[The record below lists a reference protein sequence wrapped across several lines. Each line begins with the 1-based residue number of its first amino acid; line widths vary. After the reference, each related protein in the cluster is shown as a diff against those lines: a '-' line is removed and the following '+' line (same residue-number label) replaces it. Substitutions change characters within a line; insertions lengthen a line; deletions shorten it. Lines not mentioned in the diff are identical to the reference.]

1 MLIENFIW
9 DLQRYVNSN
18 TTFEEEKVFVGSLF
32 LVGHTKTWW
41 RLRTEDFSRPP
52 VTDWEGFTWEI
63 RDQFHPANSG
73 QVTQTAMRQLKHARS
88 I

>member
-1 MLIENFIW
+1 MLIKNFIS

-32 LVGHTKTWW
+32 FAEHAKTWW
-41 RLRTEDFSRPP
+41 RLQIEDFSRPP
-52 VTDWEGFTWEI
+52 VIDCEEFTREI
-63 RDQFHPANSG
+63 RDQFRLANSG
-73 QVTQTAMRQLKHARS
+73 QATRIVMRQLKHVGS